1 MTRDAAVHKTS
12 AIKTTGDDREG
23 DALALK
29 ILVLTPQFPFPPH
42 QGTTIRNYN
51 LITYLAG
58 RHAVHLLSFG
68 DPAQSQDTPLQS
80 VCRSVQVVRPPQ
92 RAMRQ
97 RVTGL
102 FLSRLPDMAQR
113 LPSAQ
118 FRAAL
123 AATLEREDPDIVQV
137 EGIELAQY
145 LFQAAASQA
154 TSQQRPLLVFDDH
167 NAEYVLQQ
175 RAFETDIRRPR
186 RWIGA
191 AYSFVQWQ
199 RLRGYERRACLAA
212 NRVLAVSETDAA
224 ALCRLKASLSPVV
237 VPNGVDMAFYTT
249 PAPALDAQQAPG
261 PSDLVFTGKMD
272 FRPNVDAVLWFVQE
286 VLPLLRLSS
295 PESRFWVVGQNP
307 HPRLAAVANCPE
319 VVVTGRVE
327 DVRPYIAAAGVY
339 VVPLRIGGGT
349 RLKVLEAMAMGK
361 AIVSTR
367 LGCEGFD
374 LVPDQELAIA
384 DAPADFAKAI
394 VALLS
399 DPERR
404 ERMGR
409 AARRFA
415 GSRYDWSVIV
425 PRMEKVYGESL
436 GAPVPK
442 DGVREKAEQNNG

>member
-1 MTRDAAVHKTS
+1 MTRDAAVHQ
-12 AIKTTGDDREG
+12 
-23 DALALK
+23 K
-29 ILVLTPQFPFPPH
+29 ILVLTPQYPYPPH

-51 LITYLAG
+51 LIAYLAK
-58 RHAVHLLSFG
+58 RHTVSLLSFG
-68 DPAQSQDTPLQS
+68 DPAQSRDTPLQS
-80 VCRSVQVVRPPQ
+80 LCHSVQVVGPPQ
-92 RAMRQ
+92 RTMRQ
-97 RVTGL
+97 RLTGL

-113 LPSAQ
+113 LPSAK

-123 AATLEREDPDIVQV
+123 AATLAREDPDVVQV

-145 LFQAAASQA
+145 LFQAVAGRAARRR
-154 TSQQRPLLVFDDH
+154 RPLLVFDDH

-175 RAFETDIRRPR
+175 RAFETDSRRPR

-191 AYSFVQWQ
+191 AYSFVQWR

-212 NRVLAVSETDAA
+212 DRVVAVSQADAT
-224 ALCRLKASLSPVV
+224 ALRRLKPDLSPVV
-237 VPNGVDMAFYTT
+237 VPNGVDMAFYTA
-249 PAPALDAQQAPG
+249 PPPALDAQQTPG
-261 PSDLVFTGKMD
+261 PHDLAFTGKMD

-286 VLPLLRLSS
+286 VLPLVRLSS
-295 PESRFWVVGQNP
+295 PDVRFWVVGQNP
-307 HPRLAAVANCPE
+307 HPRLASLAGHPG
-319 VVVTGRVE
+319 VVITGRVE

-361 AIVSTR
+361 AIVSTQ

-384 DAPADFAKAI
+384 DAPADFTSA
-394 VALLS
+394 VLDLLGNP
-399 DPERR
+399 DRR
-404 ERMGR
+404 ERLGR

-425 PRMEKVYGESL
+425 PHLEKVYEHGS
-436 GAPVPK
+436 G
-442 DGVREKAEQNNG
+442 